1 MEILQ
6 ARPSDFIEILY
17 LLKVCILD
25 MNQKGLKHWN
35 NTYPGSERIQQDLA
49 GGLIYLAK
57 EKGVCKGMI
66 TLAEREPPDYQQ
78 IAFQSGVKKPLF
90 LQHLAVHPRWQGK
103 GIARQLIAFAEKVAK
118 ERGFDAVRLDV
129 YKISETARHFCEEQN
144 FKEVAL
150 FHAAYQQIPY
160 LCYEKKL

>member
-6 ARPSDFIEILY
+6 ARPSDLIEILY

-35 NTYPGSERIQQDLA
+35 NTCPGSERIQKDLA

-66 TLAEREPPDYQQ
+66 TLSDQEPEDYKQ
-78 IAFQSGVKKPLF
+78 IAFNPVARKPLY
-90 LQHLAVHPRWQGK
+90 LQRLAVHPRWQGK
-103 GIARQLIAFAEKVAK
+103 GIARLLLDFAQKAAI
-118 ERGFDAVRLDV
+118 ERGFDVVRLDV
-129 YKISETARHFCEEQN
+129 FKTSETARQFCEKQR
-144 FKEVAL
+144 FKEVAP
-150 FHAAYQQIPY
+150 FHAAYQLIPY
-160 LCYEKKL
+160 LCFEKKL

>member
-6 ARPSDFIEILY
+6 ARPSDLIEILY
-17 LLKVCILD
+17 LLKVCVLD

-35 NTYPGSERIQQDLA
+35 NTCPGSARIQKDLT

-66 TLAEREPPDYQQ
+66 TLSDQEPEDYKQIGFKPGAE
-78 IAFQSGVKKPLF
+78 KPLY

-103 GIARQLIAFAEKVAK
+103 GIARLLIEFAQQAAK

-129 YKISETARHFCEEQN
+129 FKTSETARQFCMKQS
-144 FKEVAL
+144 FMEVAP
-150 FHAAYQQIPY
+150 FHTAYQQIPY

>member
-1 MEILQ
+1 MEILL
-6 ARPSDFIEILY
+6 ARPSDLIEILY
-17 LLKVCILD
+17 LLKVCVLD

-35 NTYPGSERIQQDLA
+35 NTCPGTDRIQKDLA
-49 GGLIYLAK
+49 AGFIYLAK

-66 TLAEREPPDYQQ
+66 TLADQEPEDYKQ
-78 IAFQSGVKKPLF
+78 IAFKPGSRKPIY

-103 GIARQLIAFAEKVAK
+103 GIARQLIEFAQKAAK

-129 YKISETARHFCEEQN
+129 FKTSETARQFCEKQR
-144 FKEVAL
+144 FKEVAP

-160 LCYEKKL
+160 LCYEKEL